1 MLGGHRGPPEKS
13 TARQPAGY
21 QAVLRANLHET
32 AVSAACIASKAGLVA
47 LGDASGDLS
56 VLNLSRVRPLTPAQ
70 HAFGEVLVRQNFQY
84 TDNEISTEGAAIK
97 VLHAPGRG
105 CHASAQQII

>member
-1 MLGGHRGPPEKS
+1 MSCDTVSHCGCRGPPERS

-21 QAVLRANLHET
+21 QAVLRANLHEA

-56 VLNLSRVRPLTPAQ
+56 VLNLSRVCAPTAAL
-70 HAFGEVLVRQNFQY
+70 HDFGEGLVRRFQMY
-84 TDNEISTEGAAIK
+84 K
-97 VLHAPGRG
+97 
-105 CHASAQQII
+105 Q